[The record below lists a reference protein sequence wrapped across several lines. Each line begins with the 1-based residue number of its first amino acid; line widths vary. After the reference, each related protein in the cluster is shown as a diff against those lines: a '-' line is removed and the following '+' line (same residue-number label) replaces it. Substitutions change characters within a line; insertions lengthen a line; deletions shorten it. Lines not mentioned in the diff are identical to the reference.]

1 MAQPELNDICII
13 AKQAGLILREGYEK
27 HHDVKM
33 KTRQDDLVTEM
44 DKRSEDFIIERIN
57 AMWPGHMIV
66 TEETGTHTGDA
77 EHVWFIDPC
86 DGTMN
91 YAHGIP
97 LFAVSIGYAYKGELV
112 KGVVYDPMRNE
123 CFYAEKGKGAWVN
136 GRPIHCSDCT
146 DLKHA
151 LLITGFSIKEM
162 EKKGINNF
170 APFEHFMRT
179 TAGVRRTGVAALE
192 IAYIA
197 CGRLDGYWSLKLCAW
212 DVAAGFV
219 IAKEAGVKITALDGE
234 SEAFTG
240 PYYDFII
247 ANPELHT
254 ALKNELKPYNIDI
267 RAAG

>member
-27 HHDVKM
+27 HHDIKT

-44 DKRSEDFIIERIN
+44 DKKSEAFIMDRIN
-57 AMWPGHMIV
+57 SLWPGHMIV

-77 EHVWFIDPC
+77 EHIWYIDPC

-91 YAHGIP
+91 YAHGLP

-112 KGVVYDPMRNE
+112 KGVVYDPMRDE
-123 CFYAEKGKGAWVN
+123 CFYAEKGKGAWLN
-136 GRPIHCSDCT
+136 GKPIHASDHT
-146 DLKHA
+146 GLKNS
-151 LLITGFSIKEM
+151 LFVTGFSIGLM

-170 APFEHFMRT
+170 PAFEHFMKT

-192 IAYIA
+192 IAYVA
-197 CGRLDGYWSLKLCAW
+197 CGRLDGMWSLKLCAW

-219 IAKEAGVKITALDGE
+219 IAREAGIKITALDGE
-234 SEAFTG
+234 SDAFKA

-254 ALKNELKPYNIDI
+254 ALKEELKPFKLIL
-267 RAAG
+267 